1 MLKRLSQLL
10 ASARVHTTVVAS
22 IFAVCCG
29 IANTA
34 AAIPFSEIS
43 QLVFFGD
50 SLTDSG
56 YNDNWSFPTPL
67 PVGKAPTFTTYGG
80 YVWAQYVAR
89 DIKGV
94 TLPIYPGPNPPDT
107 ITNNSEYPVPGF
119 VSGTLTGGFDYAAA
133 GSTTAA
139 SGFNETWAPALA
151 TQVLFYESTHGNTA
165 DAKAIYFI
173 WSGANDILKVL
184 TAPTFPTQ
192 LQLLI
197 TASSAATNIASQAA
211 ILASRG
217 ATRIVVVTLPNLGL
231 TPLINSLAASNPTLP
246 AQMQSLSFTFNSMMN
261 TALGGV
267 VSRYGVKILIVDSYD
282 LLDNIAL
289 SVAAGQPYT
298 IAGQSFKFVNATSPA
313 CSTVSQAIYCPSTAP
328 TNYVFADSLHPT
340 DMAHR
345 VLSLQVE
352 QQIAAWS

>member
-1 MLKRLSQLL
+1 MLKKLSQLL

-22 IFAVCCG
+22 VFAVCCG

-34 AAIPFSEIS
+34 AALPFNQIS

-56 YNDNWSFPTPL
+56 YNNNWSFPTPL

-94 TLPIYPGPNPPDT
+94 TLPVYPGPNPPDT

-119 VSGTLTGGFDYAAA
+119 VSGTLTGFDYAAA

-139 SGFNETWAPALA
+139 AGFNETWAPSLA
-151 TQVLFYESTHGNTA
+151 SQVSFYESTHGNVA
-165 DAKAIYFI
+165 DAKAVYFI
-173 WSGANDILKVL
+173 WSGANDILTVL
-184 TAPTFPTQ
+184 TGATFPTQ

-197 TASSAATNIASQAA
+197 TANTAATNIASQAA
-211 ILASRG
+211 LLASRG

-231 TPLINSLAASNPTLP
+231 TPLINGLAVSNPTLP
-246 AQMQSLSFTFNSMMN
+246 AQMQSLSFTFNSMLN
-261 TALGGV
+261 QALGGV
-267 VSRYGVKILIVDSYD
+267 VARYGMNILMVDSYD

-289 SVAAGQPYT
+289 AVAAGQPYT
-298 IAGQSFKFVNATSPA
+298 VAGQSFTFVNATSPA
-313 CSTVSQAIYCPSTAP
+313 CAGVSQAIYCPSTAP

-352 QQIAAWS
+352 QQIAAWA